1 MLSEQKIHKI
11 WAVRLELET
20 ALKESGFLQNEQW
33 DLIVYGSL
41 LNSICT
47 NELSD
52 LDITLVFE
60 NKMMDQVTVLQ
71 NLQ

>member
-1 MLSEQKIHKI
+1 MLSEEKIQKI
-11 WAVRLELET
+11 WAVRFELET
-20 ALKESGFLQNEQW
+20 ALKESGFLQNETW

-52 LDITLVFE
+52 LDITLVFD
-60 NKMMDQVTVLQ
+60 KKAID
-71 NLQ
+71 